1 MEKKI
6 GRIENGINL
15 DHLQPGSAWYIIKLL
30 KLDNIKHPVGIG
42 LNLSSKK
49 MGKKDLIKIENYR
62 LSPAELELIG
72 IFARGAMYSI
82 IENYQVV
89 SKTKIQLPPEVNEL
103 VICPNHRCISHQYKS
118 RFQMQLKGNEL
129 IARCHY
135 CENSYALS
143 NLTEFN
149 IQ

>member
-15 DHLQPGSAWYIIKLL
+15 DHLQLGSAWYIIKLL

-42 LNLSSKK
+42 LNLGSKK

-62 LSPAELELIG
+62 LSPQELELISV
-72 IFARGAMYSI
+72 FARGAMYSV
-82 IENYQVV
+82 IENYQVI
-89 SKTKIQLPPEVNEL
+89 SKTQIQLPSEVNNL
-103 VICPNHRCISHQYKS
+103 IICPNHRCISHQHKS
-118 RFQMQLKGNEL
+118 RFHMEPKGNEL

-135 CENSYALS
+135 CENGYQLESLS
-143 NLTEFN
+143 EFN
-149 IQ
+149 IE